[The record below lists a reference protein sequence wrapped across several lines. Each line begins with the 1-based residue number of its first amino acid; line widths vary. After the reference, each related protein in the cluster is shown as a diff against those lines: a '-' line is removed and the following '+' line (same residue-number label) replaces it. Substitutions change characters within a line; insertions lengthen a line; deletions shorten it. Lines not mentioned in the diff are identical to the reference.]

1 MRKYEMMVIFYPNEE
16 ERKRAQVL
24 ERFKGIITEDGGNV
38 SEVTEWGSRKLAYEI
53 DDLNEGYYIII
64 NYEGYTKI
72 TDELDRIARISDS
85 VMRHMI
91 VREDE

>member
-16 ERKRAQVL
+16 EKRAQVL
-24 ERFKGIITEDGGNV
+24 ERFKGIITQDGGNV
-38 SEVTEWGSRKLAYEI
+38 SEVNEWGNRKLAYLI
-53 DDLNEGYYIII
+53 DDYSEGYYIII
-64 NYEGYTKI
+64 NFEGTPKI
-72 TDELDRIARISDS
+72 TEELDRIARISDS

>member
-16 ERKRAQVL
+16 EKRAQVL

-64 NYEGYTKI
+64 NYEGTPKI